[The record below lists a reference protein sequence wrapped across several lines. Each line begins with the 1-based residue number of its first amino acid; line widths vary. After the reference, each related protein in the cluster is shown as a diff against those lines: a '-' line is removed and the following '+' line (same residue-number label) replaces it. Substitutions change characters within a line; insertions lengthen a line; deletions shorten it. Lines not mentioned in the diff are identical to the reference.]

1 MKRKCSKDGYFT
13 NCNSNNYN
21 SILTPFL
28 LTQKHILKTYKNTQF
43 KNYKD
48 WIIKH
53 KGNCEDLAFNLFIRK
68 YYNET
73 PIFVEGNYQSLDTTN
88 GYSSKSNHYKI
99 RNEFCKKYS

>member
-28 LTQKHILKTYKNTQF
+28 LTQKHILKTYIDKGF

-68 YYNET
+68 HYNEI

-88 GYSSKSNHYKI
+88 GYSTKSNHYKI